1 MITDANLYFSD
12 AEALTDTAVSEQSV
26 DLGAARKIGAG
37 KQMYVVVIVDV
48 LAADFTSLNIQVVTD
63 TVATLASPTVQ
74 IETGTIGFA
83 DLTAGRTPIVIP
95 LGSRIGTEEQFL
107 GLQYTFSDAGT
118 ITLTSFLIFDYQ
130 SNWGD

>member
-1 MITDANLYFSD
+1 MWLDNNLLLSD
-12 AEALTDTAVSEQSV
+12 TEALTDTAVSEQSI
-26 DLGAARKIGAG
+26 DLSAARLIGAG
-37 KQMYVVVIVDV
+37 KQMYVVIIVDV

-74 IETGTIGFA
+74 METVTIGFA

-95 LGSRIGTEEQFL
+95 IGSRIGTQEQFL
-107 GLQYTFSDAGT
+107 GLQYTFSDVGT
-118 ITLTSFLIFDYQ
+118 ITLTSFIAFDYQ